1 MWVAQLSQAWH
12 WKLPKS
18 TLELVVVGRMHGMH
32 VRPGQLLRHR
42 VWQAQTITAQRGY
55 TGQLRWAFSSPF
67 FSSPPLSLISPSLF
81 IAHFLPCTPSLGPH
95 KACSHIPLFP
105 LCLSNCCGL
114 KRGWREGNEI
124 ERKRQWEGELEGKG
138 VIPQKLYVQD
148 KLYWPSGIVKTLVC
162 GVYGYKHL
170 TLLLSIM
177 TQKDSHL
184 ANFHPKS
191 LSW

>member
-42 VWQAQTITAQRGY
+42 VWQAQTITAQRGH
-55 TGQLRWAFSSPF
+55 TGQLRQAFSSPF
-67 FSSPPLSLISPSLF
+67 FSSPPLSLSHLSL
-81 IAHFLPCTPSLGPH
+81 SLYLSLSLLYSLSLSLNPH

-114 KRGWREGNEI
+114 KRGM
-124 ERKRQWEGELEGKG
+124 ERGEWDWEKETERGRVRGKG
-138 VIPQKLYVQD
+138 GHTTEPLWPGQTVLAPWNSQNSCVQCV
-148 KLYWPSGIVKTLVC
+148 WGRASSP
-162 GVYGYKHL
+162 
-170 TLLLSIM
+170 LSLINY
-177 TQKDSHL
+177 TEI
-184 ANFHPKS
+184 
-191 LSW
+191 